1 MTFLLII
8 IVTLILILA
17 SFITKVRHFLLLL
30 FSLLVFHYKVSSFFT
45 AFILSSILSL
55 QKFCHFLLLLFS
67 RVELKA
73 NSKKTLWLNH
83 HFMALLSSATQ
94 TQLYRTKDFR
104 GLKFAT
110 NLQQSCTIFEFFR
123 WARSGRGAC
132 AVFPLCVSRAET
144 CWSFSWK
151 LLNYGFLSNYV
162 VTSGEQIK

>member
-1 MTFLLII
+1 MWLISYNGEKQMTFLLII

-17 SFITKVRHFLLLL
+17 SFITKVR
-30 FSLLVFHYKVSSFFT
+30 
-45 AFILSSILSL
+45 
-55 QKFCHFLLLLFS
+55 HFLLLLFS

-110 NLQQSCTIFEFFR
+110 NLQQSCTIFEFFI
-123 WARSGRGAC
+123 WARSWRGAR
-132 AVFPLCVSRAET
+132 AVFPVVRVSRWNVLIIQLKAVELRF
-144 CWSFSWK
+144 SFK
-151 LLNYGFLSNYV
+151 LCCYFWWTNKV
-162 VTSGEQIK
+162 VPL

>member
-73 NSKKTLWLNH
+73 NSKKNIMTKSSLYGFAVLGNTDA
-83 HFMALLSSATQ
+83 ALS
-94 TQLYRTKDFR
+94 DE
-104 GLKFAT
+104 G
-110 NLQQSCTIFEFFR
+110 
-123 WARSGRGAC
+123 
-132 AVFPLCVSRAET
+132 
-144 CWSFSWK
+144 FSWA
-151 LLNYGFLSNYV
+151 
-162 VTSGEQIK
+162 